1 MTKHEIIDTL
11 VGVAM
16 MTVVDC
22 WEVLNIASC
31 DECPKVAECRIKQ
44 AMEESKKL

>member
-1 MTKHEIIDTL
+1 MTKTEIIDIL

-16 MTVVDC
+16 LTVADC

-44 AMEESKKL
+44 AMEESKNL

>member
-1 MTKHEIIDTL
+1 MTKHEIINIL

-16 MTVVDC
+16 LSMAEC
-22 WEVLNIASC
+22 WEVMSIKSC

-44 AMEESKKL
+44 AVEEAKNL

>member
-1 MTKHEIIDTL
+1 MTKQEIINTL

-16 MTVVDC
+16 LSAADC
-22 WEVLNIASC
+22 WSVMSISSC

-44 AMEESKKL
+44 AMEESKNL

>member
-1 MTKHEIIDTL
+1 MTKQEIINTL

-16 MTVVDC
+16 LSAADC
-22 WEVLNIASC
+22 WDAMSISSC

-44 AMEESKKL
+44 AMEEAKDL